1 MNKEI
6 KAKWVAW
13 LRDPAHKQTTG
24 ALHKDDGFCCLGG
37 LCEVYRQERGGEWEK
52 HGTFYL
58 DDCAPLTKYR
68 FLGGVGTLPMEV
80 ATWAGI
86 TDPSDRCDPSVP
98 NPFGG
103 CGGVKLSTL
112 NDGYLPPL
120 FSNRTENETVRL
132 TFPQIAD
139 LIEKHL

>member
-37 LCEVYRQERGGEWEK
+37 LCEVYRQERGGEWER
-52 HGTFYL
+52 HGTSF
-58 DDCAPLTKYR
+58 DIGAQPLTKYR
-68 FLGGVGTLPMEV
+68 FLGGVGTLPYEV
-80 ATWAGI
+80 AIWAGI
-86 TDPSDRCDPSVP
+86 TDPHDACDPSVP

-103 CGGVKLSTL
+103 ACGVKLSTL
-112 NDGYLPPL
+112 NDGYIPPM
-120 FSNRTENETVRL
+120 FGSNKETVRL

-139 LIEKHL
+139 LIETYL